1 MTPGSSPRV
10 VIVRDKFGVAAA
22 NYYKEVSSSSSDVTW
37 KGIFSKIFEKIGYI
51 CSDLDVS
58 DKQMSIEDLLQS
70 VKQIIFVVIIT
81 PENARH
87 GWVIKDGKNG
97 LDDETAEPSKY
108 IKKYSSIAVAIV
120 IRNSSFILF
129 HFVIYSASVVHYR

>member
-1 MTPGSSPRV
+1 
-10 VIVRDKFGVAAA
+10 
-22 NYYKEVSSSSSDVTW
+22 
-37 KGIFSKIFEKIGYI
+37 
-51 CSDLDVS
+51 
-58 DKQMSIEDLLQS
+58 MSIEDLLQS